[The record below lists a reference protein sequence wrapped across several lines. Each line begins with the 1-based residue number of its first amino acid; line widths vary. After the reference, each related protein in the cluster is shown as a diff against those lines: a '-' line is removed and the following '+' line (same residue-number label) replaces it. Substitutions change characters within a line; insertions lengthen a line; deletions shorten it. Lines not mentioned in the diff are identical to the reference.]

1 MSSKRELDSSI
12 ESNENEAEQEFE
24 VLLAEL
30 RNEIFSDEIRA
41 IVLHDHNYS
50 KQSTEEEMSIWD
62 VLAENHICLF

>member
-41 IVLHDHNYS
+41 IVLHDHTYS
-50 KQSTEEEMSIWD
+50 KQSTEEESSIWVD
-62 VLAENHICLF
+62 LVENHICLF